1 MPNIH
6 NIPKPLKPA
15 YITPDEPTMSAY
27 TRHDGPAFDVEDNG
41 TTHRALTVRI
51 NGKNWLAVPDL
62 WNLRITHAAH
72 LPSGTSTYDPDH
84 FSGCVGCEFDQHPM
98 SRGLKHRRHGLISQE
113 AQDNCSTARRNEGRS
128 CSTLFNNLNHLKD
141 PSGAIYIRIQ
151 DFKRYMAVRTAL
163 RMGGDPRPSTNT
175 TEETP

>member
-6 NIPKPLKPA
+6 KPLKPA

-27 TRHDGPAFDVEDNG
+27 TTHPDPAFDVEDNG

-51 NGKNWLAVPDL
+51 NGKDWLAVPDL
-62 WNLRITHAAH
+62 WNLRATFAAH
-72 LPSGTSTYDPDH
+72 IPSPTNSNDPDH

-98 SRGLKHRRHGLISQE
+98 SRGLKYRRHGLMPQE
-113 AQDNCSTARRNEGRS
+113 MQDNCGTARRSSSRT
-128 CSTLFNNLNHLKD
+128 CSNLFRNSDPLQD
-141 PSGAIYIRIQ
+141 PSGGIYIRIQ

-163 RMGGDPRPSTNT
+163 RMGGDPRPTAKPKD
-175 TEETP
+175 TP

>member
-1 MPNIH
+1 MGSDVR
-6 NIPKPLKPA
+6 KTLKPA

-27 TRHDGPAFDVEDNG
+27 TTHPDPSFDVEDNG

-51 NGKNWLAVPDL
+51 NGKDWLAVPDL
-62 WNLRITHAAH
+62 WNLRITYARDI
-72 LPSGTSTYDPDH
+72 PSGTSEYDPDH

-98 SRGLKHRRHGLISQE
+98 SRGLKHRRHGLVPQE
-113 AQDNCSTARRNEGRS
+113 AQDNCGTARRNEGRS
-128 CSTLFNNLNHLKD
+128 CSTLFNADPYKD

-163 RMGGDPRPSTNT
+163 RMGADPRPTAKPKD
-175 TEETP
+175 TP